1 MEGLE
6 YHFMFRK
13 TQNGNNL
20 NRSSGISGFWGMC
33 SLSISHFS
41 FSVIGGKKEEIIR
54 QKHMFD
60 S

>member
-33 SLSISHFS
+33 ALSISHFS
-41 FSVIGGKKEEIIR
+41 FSAIGAKKGR
-54 QKHMFD
+54 DNQAKAHV
-60 S
+60 